1 MIQESTVRPLSAYI
15 MLVVCLMLL
24 LFTILSPAL
33 NLLGDIETSIIASIV
48 SGVVLVFLSAGYFIN
63 NPNESK
69 VLILFGEYKGT
80 VKDYGFFWANPF
92 LVKKNVSLRARNLNG
107 SQLKVNDKLGNPI
120 EIAAVIVWQV
130 KDTAK
135 AILEVDDYQQFVVV
149 QSEAA
154 VRHLAN
160 TFPYDTFDDDHEPGL
175 TLRAGAEQVNGLLEM
190 ELNERLARA
199 GILVSEARISH
210 LAYASEIAG
219 AMLQRQQA
227 IAVVAARRQI
237 VEGAVGM
244 VEMALARLSEKE
256 IVDLDE
262 ERKAAMVSNLLVVL
276 CGEKAVHPVLNAGT
290 LHH

>member
-1 MIQESTVRPLSAYI
+1 
-15 MLVVCLMLL
+15 MLLVCLLL
-24 LFTILSPAL
+24 LAFAVL
-33 NLLGDIETSIIASIV
+33 NLAMNLMGLHEISILTGLAT
-48 SGVVLVFLSAGYFIN
+48 GLVLAFFAFGFFIN

-80 VKDYGFFWANPF
+80 VKDFGFFWANPF
-92 LVKKNVSLRARNLNG
+92 YIKKNVSLRARNLNG

-130 KDTAK
+130 RDTAK
-135 AILEVDDYQQFVVV
+135 ATLEVDDYQQFVLV

-175 TLRAGAEQVNGLLEM
+175 TLRAGAEKVNELLEH
-190 ELNERLARA
+190 ELNDRLSRA
-199 GILVSEARISH
+199 GIFVIEARISH

-244 VEMALARLSEKE
+244 VEMALDRLSEKQ
-256 IVDLDE
+256 IVNLDE

>member
-1 MIQESTVRPLSAYI
+1 MIQESTVKPVSAYI
-15 MLVVCLMLL
+15 MLPVALL
-24 LFTILSPAL
+24 LLVLCVMSLAA
-33 NLLGDIETSIIASIV
+33 NLYNDIELNIIV
-48 SGVVLVFLSAGYFIN
+48 SLISGLLLVFISFGFFIN

-69 VLILFGEYKGT
+69 VLILFGVYKGT

-92 LVKKNVSLRARNLNG
+92 YIKKNVSLRARNLNG

-135 AILEVDDYQQFVVV
+135 AILEVDDYHQFVVI

-175 TLRAGAEQVNGLLEM
+175 TLRAGAEKVNELLEM
-190 ELNERLARA
+190 ELNARLARA
-199 GILVSEARISH
+199 GIFVIEARISH

-244 VEMALARLSEKE
+244 VEMALDRLSEKE
-256 IVDLDE
+256 IVHLDE

>member
-1 MIQESTVRPLSAYI
+1 MIKETTVRPLSAYI
-15 MLVVCLMLL
+15 MLVICL
-24 LFTILSPAL
+24 FI
-33 NLLGDIETSIIASIV
+33 
-48 SGVVLVFLSAGYFIN
+48 LVFAILIPAFNVFGSKPISVISGLVVGFIFIFLCAGFFII

-92 LVKKNVSLRARNLNG
+92 MVKKNVSLRARNLNG
-107 SQLKVNDKLGNPI
+107 STLKVNDKLGNPI

-130 KDTAK
+130 RDTAK
-135 AILEVDDYQQFVVV
+135 AILEVDDYQQFVVI

-175 TLRAGAEQVNGLLEM
+175 TLRAGAEKVNELLEL

-199 GILVSEARISH
+199 GIFVLEARISH

-244 VEMALARLSEKE
+244 VEMALDRLSEKK

-276 CGEKAVHPVLNAGT
+276 CGEKSVHPILNAGT

>member
-33 NLLGDIETSIIASIV
+33 NLLGNIEISIIASIV
-48 SGVVLVFLSAGYFIN
+48 SGVVLVFLSAGFIIN

-80 VKDYGFFWANPF
+80 VKDFGFFWANPF

-160 TFPYDTFDDDHEPGL
+160 AFPYDTFDDDHEPGL
-175 TLRAGAEQVNGLLEM
+175 TLRAGAEKVNELLEM
-190 ELNERLARA
+190 ELNVRLARA
-199 GILVSEARISH
+199 GIFVIEARISH

-244 VEMALARLSEKE
+244 VEMALAKLSEKE
-256 IVDLDE
+256 IVHLDE

-276 CGEKAVHPVLNAGT
+276 CGEKSVHPILNAGT